1 MQMLHAK
8 EHAKGS
14 TVRGALSN
22 LHAFWEHSTLQNRS
36 SKLCLNCFLGFLN
49 NRKPPRKELFPTK
62 ERGNYYASPE
72 WSQVLYLHP
81 LCKSF
86 LVLNVDTSLI
96 AQNAAIQNSKSI
108 MLTNYFIF
116 GCWAKDVST
125 TKHEP
130 TKEIIKGDILSLK
143 CDNISNRT

>member
-1 MQMLHAK
+1 
-8 EHAKGS
+8 
-14 TVRGALSN
+14 
-22 LHAFWEHSTLQNRS
+22 
-36 SKLCLNCFLGFLN
+36 
-49 NRKPPRKELFPTK
+49 
-62 ERGNYYASPE
+62 
-72 WSQVLYLHP
+72 
-81 LCKSF
+81 
-86 LVLNVDTSLI
+86 
-96 AQNAAIQNSKSI
+96 